1 MVSILSV
8 IDKATLNGF
17 LGILELSPIG
27 KYCSVK
33 ADEISL
39 SNLLI

>member
-1 MVSILSV
+1 MLFILSV
-8 IDKATLNGF
+8 IDNATLNGF
-17 LGILELSPIG
+17 LGTLELSPTG

-39 SNLLI
+39 SNP